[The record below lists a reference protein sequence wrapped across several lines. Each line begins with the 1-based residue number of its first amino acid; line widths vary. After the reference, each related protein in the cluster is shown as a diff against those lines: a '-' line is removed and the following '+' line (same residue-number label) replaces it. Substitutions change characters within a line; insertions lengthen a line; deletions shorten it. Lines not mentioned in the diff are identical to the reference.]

1 MATTEKKAPPALV
14 KEVELTLRGKAVIAK
29 FPNIGQMIQI
39 EQSKQILTDGRYAIM
54 AYAGLKTTTNMLDIV
69 DAISYLSSVIPD
81 FYKMLGVGSHRDL
94 LNMDMDSNIVV
105 EMMSEYKEKYVPFFN
120 ELYTRTDRPNLE
132 PTKE

>member
-54 AYAGLKTTTNMLDIV
+54 AYAGLDIV
-69 DAISYLSSVIPD
+69 DAISYLSSVVPD
-81 FYKMLGVGSHRDL
+81 FYKLLGVGSHRDL